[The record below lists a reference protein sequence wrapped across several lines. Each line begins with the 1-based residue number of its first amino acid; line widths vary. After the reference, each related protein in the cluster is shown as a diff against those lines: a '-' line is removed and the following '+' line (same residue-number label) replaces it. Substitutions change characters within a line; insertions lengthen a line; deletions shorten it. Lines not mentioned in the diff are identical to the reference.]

1 MKEQHALFTQ
11 VSLAH
16 DIPEYNL
23 KRGSVGTIVEYY
35 PMPDDQEDGYSL
47 EGFDVPN
54 ITIEVAASKIISLA
68 QYQQEEILL
77 SKVRQLSESRLVQ
90 FQDYLDFLIQKENSD
105 RKSS

>member
-1 MKEQHALFTQ
+1 MKKKHALFTQ

-23 KRGSVGTIVEYY
+23 KRGSVGTIVEHYS
-35 PMPDDQEDGYSL
+35 MPEDEEDGYSL

-54 ITIEVAASKIISLA
+54 VTIEVAASKIISLS

-77 SKVRQLSESRLVQ
+77 SKLRQLSESRLSQ
-90 FQDYLDFLIQKENSD
+90 FQDYLDFLLQKENGD
-105 RKSS
+105 RKSA